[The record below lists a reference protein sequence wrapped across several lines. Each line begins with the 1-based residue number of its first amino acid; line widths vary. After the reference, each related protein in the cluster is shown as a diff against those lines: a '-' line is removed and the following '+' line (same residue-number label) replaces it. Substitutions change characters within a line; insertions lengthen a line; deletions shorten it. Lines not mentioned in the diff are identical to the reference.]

1 MFFNIYMVEYVYKPS
16 VAAFWVLVLGY
27 IYVSF
32 SNLKR
37 KSYIKKYAKS
47 LYIAHKEVIE
57 QLNKNVTNAADQ
69 YYTLA
74 FPEIDKGAHL
84 VKSIESLPQ
93 WAPFSNFTGNTYY
106 LVGAINDYN
115 QTRRAITLTNMN
127 NKDQLR
133 ACNRALNF
141 ACNAYLNMLSL
152 SDEYTYKK
160 NDTQRK
166 VSESTFYAMEYYG
179 VKKA

>member
-1 MFFNIYMVEYVYKPS
+1 MRRKYKIACYSSDNNSNKKEFKLDCLINLIPDIFFNDYMDEYVYKPS
-16 VAAFWVLVLGY
+16 VAAFWVLMLGY

-57 QLNKNVTNAADQ
+57 QLNKNVTNAAQ
-69 YYTLA
+69 RSYQLV

-106 LVGAINDYN
+106 LVSAIDDYN
-115 QTRRAITLTNMN
+115 QTRRAIIL
-127 NKDQLR
+127 QI
-133 ACNRALNF
+133 
-141 ACNAYLNMLSL
+141 
-152 SDEYTYKK
+152 
-160 NDTQRK
+160 
-166 VSESTFYAMEYYG
+166 
-179 VKKA
+179 